1 MPETLLKFREK
12 NFQIQH
18 KLDVI
23 PPNTNIVHAHDDIEI
38 FYFISG
44 DCYYLVEGSKYRLR
58 TGDIMIMRPLEAHH
72 LVVCSDKVPYE
83 RIVAN
88 INPVMLKGLDPS
100 QQILSHLFNR
110 PLGTLNRFD
119 SAVFAHS
126 LCSECFA
133 MIATHGHDMGRLD
146 LISRVMFVLTEADRA
161 IKRLNPELRKD
172 NIGDLLINYVN
183 QNLFRNISLQQL
195 SDVFF
200 LSQSQIN
207 RIFKKNTGSSIGQ
220 YVAKKRLLTARNRI
234 RAGEPAVKVSEEC
247 GYRDYSAF
255 YRSYC
260 TKFGC
265 TPQADKNSN

>member
-1 MPETLLKFREK
+1 MTENLLRFREK
-12 NFQIQH
+12 NFQLHH
-18 KLDVI
+18 KIDRI
-23 PPNTNIVHAHDDIEI
+23 PPNNSIMHAHDDIEVY
-38 FYFISG
+38 YFISG
-44 DCYYLVEGSKYRLR
+44 DCYYLVEGTKYRLK
-58 TGDIMIMRPLEAHH
+58 TGDIMIMRPLEAHS
-72 LVVCSDKVPYE
+72 LIVCSDKVPYE

-88 INPVMLKGLDPS
+88 VNPDLLKGLDPDG
-100 QQILSHLFNR
+100 QILSHLFGR

-119 SAVFAHS
+119 SAVFSHS
-126 LCSECFA
+126 LCSDSFA

-146 LISRVMFVLTEADRA
+146 LLSRVMLVLTEADRA
-161 IKRLNPELRKD
+161 IKRLSPEQRKD
-172 NIGDLLINYVN
+172 NIGDLLIDYVN
-183 QNLFRNISLQQL
+183 QNLFRNVSLQQI

-220 YVAKKRLLTARNRI
+220 YIAAKRLLTARNRI

-265 TPQADKNSN
+265 SPQEDKKP